1 MILFYVG
8 LTLCG
13 LPFVYSFGK
22 PYYLHQK
29 YNALTKQVQTNI
41 IHSQEFTPL
50 NITTTWHDK
59 KICFLKSKASLGESR
74 DITIQAYLHECE
86 GTSLWLK
93 MKNQK
98 AYMKKNGKIECGE
111 MTTAMKINQQI
122 FRERQEENKKTLEVC
137 FLEDVIFGTTPSS
150 GLDWCKRPFLCNY
163 NYHENKLYVQ
173 SPVLITSE
181 NLPIEQYAG
190 LYYMKLITP
199 DYVDYLIDTYG
210 RE

>member
-1 MILFYVG
+1 MLFR
-8 LTLCG
+8 
-13 LPFVYSFGK
+13 S
-22 PYYLHQK
+22 
-29 YNALTKQVQTNI
+29 
-41 IHSQEFTPL
+41 
-50 NITTTWHDK
+50 
-59 KICFLKSKASLGESR
+59 
-74 DITIQAYLHECE
+74 
-86 GTSLWLK
+86 
-93 MKNQK
+93 
-98 AYMKKNGKIECGE
+98 
-111 MTTAMKINQQI
+111 
-122 FRERQEENKKTLEVC
+122 ERQEENKKTLEVC